1 MGQALAGEVGFQNE
15 IISAYGGKER
25 FAALQRV
32 QAWGGGRRTATAY
45 VNIFLPNISLGFL
58 NLLITLL
65 DKILARMR
73 GMQALRACAKSMK
86 EMKGMRRDSR
96 VQEGTSHNFK

>member
-1 MGQALAGEVGFQNE
+1 MKLFRRTGE
-15 IISAYGGKER
+15 KKD
-25 FAALQRV
+25 LQRCKECRLGV
-32 QAWGGGRRTATAY
+32 GGRRTATAY

-65 DKILARMR
+65 DKILVRMR
-73 GMQALRACAKSMK
+73 GMQALRACAESIK